1 MITIPSTLRMVAGAF
16 AAAVLVVGCGST
28 KTASTE
34 PDAPNAPLWIDQP
47 QSLADEGNNVVIY
60 AVGSAADNP
69 NRSARR
75 NMALT
80 RARQEL
86 AATMGV
92 LVQSMVVSYMDTNR
106 DFYDMDSA
114 SSTEYYQDIS
124 RQVTQEM
131 LVGSKQVDAYRDP
144 ISNEYYVLMRVDL
157 DDVINS
163 YKSKMSGTYDR
174 EATRRRIKAN
184 MEEFQGQMDAQLD
197 QLRSMDAADLEAAL
211 LEAEG

>member
-16 AAAVLVVGCGST
+16 AAAVLAVGCSSAP
-28 KTASTE
+28 ASSE
-34 PDAPNAPLWIDQP
+34 PESPNSPIWIDQP
-47 QSLADEGNNVVIY
+47 QSLVDEGNNVVIY

-75 NMALT
+75 SMAMA

-131 LVGSKQVDAYRDP
+131 LVGSRQEQAYRDP

-163 YKSKMSGTYDR
+163 YKAKMSGTFDR

-184 MEEFQGQMDAQLD
+184 MEEFQGEMDAQLD
-197 QLRSMDAADLEAAL
+197 KLRNMDAADLEAAL
-211 LEAEG
+211 LNGEG